1 MNRGGLYGGWI
12 VVDVR
17 LATFLALLCAGITAM
32 LLALLVRRRPWH
44 EYATL
49 FVALWTGMVS
59 VGFLLLQTILNYP
72 ILVERDFFPLK

>member
-17 LATFLALLCAGITAM
+17 LATFLVLLCAASAA
-32 LLALLVRRRPWH
+32 LLLTLLVRRRPWH

-49 FVALWTGMVS
+49 FVALWAGMVGL
-59 VGFLLLQTILNYP
+59 GFLLLQTILNYP
-72 ILVERDFFPLK
+72 VLVERDFFPLK